1 MPAAKSVQVGGLPL
15 GLAHNVKLARAVQ
28 KGQSLCWAD
37 VAMDTSTHAYKVRK
51 EMEAMFAAPLLKA
64 A

>member
-1 MPAAKSVQVGGLPL
+1 VRP
-15 GLAHNVKLARAVQ
+15 VK

-37 VAMDTSTHAYKVRK
+37 VAMDTSTSAYRLRS
-51 EMEAMFAAPLLKA
+51 EMEAMFAPAAQQAKA